1 MIFVTGGTGLVGA
14 HILLELSNKGE
25 DFIALRRENSSLLV
39 CEMIFKYYNAQE
51 LFSKIN
57 WHNGDINDIISL
69 EEGMQK
75 CDFVIHAAALVSF
88 VSSDVDRL
96 KKINIEGTQN
106 IVNIALKL
114 NIKKLAYVSSIA
126 TLGIYNQGELI
137 DEETHFVA
145 SKISSN
151 YALSKYYAEQE
162 VWRGYAEGLDVV
174 IVNPSVILGPGEW
187 SKGSSQIFQK
197 IYNGLPF
204 YSTGSTGYVDVNDV
218 AIILVKL
225 LFSKFNN
232 QRYILNAA
240 NLTYQECFGRIADGL
255 NKPRA
260 KFKVNN
266 FLKSLAWR
274 FEAVRYFISGK
285 RPLITKETANS
296 AITKKAYSNEKI
308 CKQLNY
314 KFTDINLTI
323 QKYCDWFIRDL
334 G

>member
-25 DFIALRRENSSLLV
+25 DFIALRRESSSLLV
-39 CEMIFKYYNAQE
+39 CEKIFKYYNAQE

-57 WHNGDINDIISL
+57 WYNGDINDIPSL

-88 VSSDVDRL
+88 VSSDLEALR
-96 KKINIEGTQN
+96 KINIEGTKN
-106 IVNIALKL
+106 IVNVALKFK
-114 NIKKLAYVSSIA
+114 IKKLAYVSSIA
-126 TLGIYNQGELI
+126 TLGLYKKGALI
-137 DEETHFVA
+137 DEDTPFIA
-145 SKISSN
+145 SKRISN

-162 VWRGYAEGLDVV
+162 IWRGSAEGLDVV

-187 SKGSSQIFQK
+187 QKGSSQIFQK

-204 YSTGSTGYVDVNDV
+204 YSTGSTGYVDVSDV
-218 AIILVKL
+218 AEILVKL
-225 LFSKFNN
+225 LFSKFKNH
-232 QRYILNAA
+232 RYILNAA

-260 KFKVNN
+260 KYKVNN
-266 FLKSLAWR
+266 FLKEIAWR
-274 FEAVRYFISGK
+274 VEAVRYFITGR

-296 AITKKAYSNEKI
+296 SMINKAYSNNKI
-308 CKQLNY
+308 CKELNF
-314 KFTDINLTI
+314 KFTDINVTI
-323 QKYCDWFIRDL
+323 KKYCDWFIRDL
-334 G
+334 N